1 MSKNYDYLFRLLLV
15 GDSGV
20 GKTCILVRF
29 VENTFTSSYISTI
42 GIDFKIRTVEIGKYK
57 GYISLSCAAQNV
69 WAPVSRA
76 CICGSCLPWTLSNI
90 NFEYEIAQSKFILPS
105 NSLKLARIEKY
116 QQYIIADFEIASPS
130 VWLLFCN
137 IFPNSL
143 ILKDIHAH
151 TWIACSK
158 LKNFANN
165 FCFDIRNIFST
176 NAAIHICIFCHVPY
190 EMILKYIR
198 VLNIC
203 VCRYKFAL
211 FIF

>member
-116 QQYIIADFEIASPS
+116 QQYIIADFEIIKSERVVIVLQYFS
-130 VWLLFCN
+130 K
-137 IFPNSL
+137 FP
-143 ILKDIHAH
+143 H
-151 TWIACSK
+151 TEGYTCTYV
-158 LKNFANN
+158 
-165 FCFDIRNIFST
+165 D
-176 NAAIHICIFCHVPY
+176 
-190 EMILKYIR
+190 
-198 VLNIC
+198 C
-203 VCRYKFAL
+203 VFKAQKFRK
-211 FIF
+211 